1 MTMMSKK
8 PLFNL
13 LVLAMVTTSSYAV
26 NTDEAF
32 SKQTKSEAQQRR
44 QDNNGNMLPTVSSA
58 YPLDTRANMQATS
71 PQILKDRFELGISPN
86 FTKNVIKNKD
96 RYSRVLTET
105 IDTNLLADSVV
116 KQIKNTDILYLH
128 PHFMTTIAFPV
139 DTEILY
145 ASSSLTMDK
154 FDMAQNLLIIQPP
167 KDFTNANILVT
178 FRDEYKTYYTNI
190 IVQKYTQYIY
200 KDNKLKHYVIDDNYL
215 SLNYNYVRNVE
226 YSPIEILKTY
236 FRLNGDKILKEFRQD
251 GYYDIILIGGVSFYI
266 TRDSRFGTIDYKN
279 MRFNVSQQYEFADKS
294 LLGVKVG
301 SDNFIPGIDNK
312 LTDF

>member
-1 MTMMSKK
+1 
-8 PLFNL
+8 
-13 LVLAMVTTSSYAV
+13 
-26 NTDEAF
+26 
-32 SKQTKSEAQQRR
+32 
-44 QDNNGNMLPTVSSA
+44 
-58 YPLDTRANMQATS
+58 
-71 PQILKDRFELGISPN
+71 
-86 FTKNVIKNKD
+86 
-96 RYSRVLTET
+96 
-105 IDTNLLADSVV
+105 
-116 KQIKNTDILYLH
+116 
-128 PHFMTTIAFPV
+128 
-139 DTEILY
+139 
-145 ASSSLTMDK
+145 
-154 FDMAQNLLIIQPP
+154 MAQNLLIIQPP

-301 SDNFIPGIDNK
+301 SDNFIPGVDNK